1 LVLEFFWWC
10 AAFLLAVPV
19 MIVLL
24 VLGPRLLPEYRDP
37 NAGRLDLRSA
47 ALSLAAVLA
56 VIFGLKQFAQDGF
69 GWLAVLSVLAGVILG
84 VVFVRRQR
92 RLADPLIDL
101 RLFREPAFS
110 ASLAAYG
117 LGILLVFG
125 GFLFFPQYLQLV
137 VGLTPLEAGLWTLP
151 WALAFV
157 VGSQLTPRIVRWT
170 RPAYLMAGGL
180 MLAAVGFG
188 VFTQIDATSG
198 FMAIVIGSVV
208 FSLGTAPLFTLTND
222 LIIGSAPPERA
233 GAAAGISE
241 TAAELGGALGIAVF
255 GSLGI
260 AIYRGAIADA
270 IPASLPPGAVE
281 TAMDTL
287 GGAVEVAGR
296 LPGQLGAELLDAAR
310 EAFLQ
315 GLHLTAAISVI
326 GAIALAIFTAVLL
339 RDVRSGSEPEEQSEP
354 EPEDAVAA
362 TRDGFVR

>member
-1 LVLEFFWWC
+1 
-10 AAFLLAVPV
+10 
-19 MIVLL
+19 
-24 VLGPRLLPEYRDP
+24 
-37 NAGRLDLRSA
+37 
-47 ALSLAAVLA
+47 
-56 VIFGLKQFAQDGF
+56 
-69 GWLAVLSVLAGVILG
+69 
-84 VVFVRRQR
+84 
-92 RLADPLIDL
+92 
-101 RLFREPAFS
+101 
-110 ASLAAYG
+110 
-117 LGILLVFG
+117 
-125 GFLFFPQYLQLV
+125 
-137 VGLTPLEAGLWTLP
+137 
-151 WALAFV
+151 
-157 VGSQLTPRIVRWT
+157 
-170 RPAYLMAGGL
+170 MAGGL

-315 GLHLTAAISVI
+315 GLHLTAAISVV